1 MSTRRVIKL
10 SIASGVLAAVAL
22 FLSGYTGGPV
32 DNGGTVRGTVRLQGT
47 APRLAAHNVTK
58 SANVC
63 GNTAP
68 NEDIVTGSGG
78 ALANAVVWI
87 DGIQQGAP
95 VQRRNITLDQ
105 QRCRYVPHVAATTQ
119 GSQLTV
125 TSSDDTLHNVHA
137 YRGNATAF
145 NLAVPVKGMRVNRPL
160 SQTGVLRFQC
170 DAGHT
175 WMSAFVHVFDHP
187 YFAVTG
193 NDGSFSLPDVPAG
206 TYTLKVWHERLG
218 EQTQQ
223 IEVAAGG
230 SVTQDFRLSAR

>member
-1 MSTRRVIKL
+1 VIKL
-10 SIASGVLAAVAL
+10 SVLSGVVATLALV
-22 FLSGYTGGPV
+22 LSGYTGGPV
-32 DNGGTVRGTVRLQGT
+32 DGGGTVSGTVRLQGA
-47 APRLAAHNVTK
+47 APRLPAHNITK

-68 NEDIVTGSGG
+68 NETVVTGSGG

-87 DGIQQGAP
+87 DNIQQGAP
-95 VQRRNITLDQ
+95 VRRRNITLDQ
-105 QRCRYVPHVAATTQ
+105 QNCRYVPHVAATTR

-137 YRGNATAF
+137 FRGNSTAF
-145 NLAVPVKGMRVNRPL
+145 NLATPVKGMRVNRPL
-160 SQTGVLRFQC
+160 SQSGLLRFQC

-193 NDGSFSLPDVPAG
+193 RNGSFSLPDVPPG

-218 EQTQQ
+218 TQTQS
-223 IEVAAGG
+223 IEVSAGG
-230 SVTQDFRLSAR
+230 TVTQDFRLSAR